1 MMMGAEN
8 FAGRL
13 KELRERAG
21 LTQQQLADRAGMNKF
36 GVAQLEQ
43 GRNKP
48 SWESVLT
55 LADALGVTP
64 NDFTQAPAA
73 VADAKRGRP
82 RKASTLAD
90 GDKSKKTTK
99 KRKKIPGS

>member
-1 MMMGAEN
+1 MSAEY

-21 LTQQQLADRAGMNKF
+21 LTQEQLADRAGMNKY

-48 SWESVLT
+48 SWESVLI

-64 NDFTQAPAA
+64 NDFTQAPVA
-73 VADAKRGRP
+73 VADTKRGRP
-82 RKASTLAD
+82 RKAPVEAALSGGEEA
-90 GDKSKKTTK
+90 GE
-99 KRKKIPGS
+99 KRKEKPPKKQ